1 MSDQWVQNRSS
12 DGRCRLLISQYSVRN
27 QYRFPW
33 EGHSI
38 SSPVILLSNSPS
50 KISRTIPDVDHGAT
64 IMARINN
71 PMDFDTLGIGTALK
85 RNRLVVP
92 LNQREYSWEE
102 RHVEELFQDIA
113 GAINSRK
120 QAYFLG
126 TLVLTNADDGTLE
139 IADGQQRLAT
149 TSILLAA
156 FRDYFYQRHDDS
168 MVSDLESFL
177 YTFVR
182 RTREID
188 PRLHLNV
195 TDHDYFRR
203 RVLARPDNPER
214 LESSPSAVSHTLI
227 DGAAVLAASHV
238 ENILRPFGETTKDD
252 HLNTWIEFVENSVQV
267 IMLTVPDDMNAYVM
281 FETLNDR
288 GLRVSQSDLVKNY
301 LFSEA
306 DSRIS
311 EAQER
316 WASMN
321 GTLEVMDDDEVTINY
336 LRHLLISI
344 CGHVREKDVL
354 ERVRDNVRGRAPA
367 IEFLGNLSSAALD
380 YVAIQTPTHPK
391 WSGNARSMRQLVN
404 SLLLLR
410 ITPLRPLMLAV
421 VRNFPV
427 SEVATAFRRFE
438 SWSVRWL
445 VAGGARSGRT
455 ESGLAEAAKR
465 ITEGNIKSADAL
477 AEHLGPILPNDRT
490 FELAF
495 ANATVANHRLA
506 RYYLRSLESASRN
519 EPEPEFV
526 PNEDT
531 VITLEHVLPQN
542 PGENWP
548 NVEPAV
554 HSTYYRRLGNMALLP
569 ETPNRDIGND
579 AFVDKKPIYKSSS
592 YNLTKEIA
600 DETQWGSIEIEN
612 RQQRMAKLAIK
623 SWPLR

>member
-1 MSDQWVQNRSS
+1 M
-12 DGRCRLLISQYSVRN
+12 
-27 QYRFPW
+27 
-33 EGHSI
+33 
-38 SSPVILLSNSPS
+38 
-50 KISRTIPDVDHGAT
+50 AT
-64 IMARINN
+64 INN
-71 PMDFDTLGIGTALK
+71 LMDFDTLGIGTALK

-92 LNQREYSWEE
+92 LNQREYSWED

-113 GAINSRK
+113 GAIDSRK

-126 TLVLTNADDGTLE
+126 TLVLTNGDDGTLE

-156 FRDYFYQRHDDS
+156 IRDYFYRRNDES
-168 MVSDLESFL
+168 MVGDLESFL

-195 TDHDYFRR
+195 TDHDYFRK
-203 RVLARPDNPER
+203 RVLARPDDPER
-214 LESSPSAVSHTLI
+214 LESSPAAVSHSLI
-227 DGAAVLAASHV
+227 DGAAILAASHV
-238 ENILRPFGETTKDD
+238 EDILRPFGESTKDD
-252 HLNTWIEFVENSVQV
+252 HLNSWIEFIENSVQI

-306 DSRIS
+306 DNRIS

-316 WASMN
+316 WALMN

-344 CGHVREKDVL
+344 HGHVREKDVL
-354 ERVRDNVRGRAPA
+354 EKVRENVRGRAPA
-367 IEFLGNLSSAALD
+367 IEFLGTLSSAALD

-391 WSGNARSMRQLVN
+391 WSGNARTLRHYVST
-404 SLLLLR
+404 LLLLR
-410 ITPLRPLMLAV
+410 VTPLRPLMLAV
-421 VRNFPV
+421 VRSFPPD
-427 SEVATAFRRFE
+427 EVDIAFRRFV

-445 VAGGARSGRT
+445 IAGGARSGRT
-455 ESGLAEAAKR
+455 ESGLADAAKQ
-465 ITEGNIKSADAL
+465 ITARNIKSADAL
-477 AEHLGPILPNDRT
+477 AKHLEPILPNDPS

-506 RYYLRSLESASRN
+506 RYYLRSLESANQN
-519 EPEPEFV
+519 EPEPEWV
-526 PNEDT
+526 PNDDT
-531 VITLEHVLPQN
+531 VITLEHVLPQH
-542 PGENWP
+542 PGGNWP
-548 NVEPAV
+548 NIEPAV
-554 HSTYYRRLGNMALLP
+554 HSTYYRRLGNMVLLP

-579 AFVDKKPIYKSSS
+579 PFVDKKRVYKNSS
-592 YNLTKEIA
+592 YELTKEIA
-600 DETQWGSIEIEN
+600 DEARWGSAEIEN
-612 RQQRMAKLAIK
+612 RQHRLVELAIK
-623 SWPLR
+623 AWPLN